1 MQRIGDRLSQK
12 EGQLL
17 QQQEAAAQKRKRFQ
31 SEEARYTLVLH
42 KGRKEL
48 GITLNEYCL
57 ADSINKLSRNPRSPV
72 LGWCYA
78 SKEHLAKSLGF
89 SRQSI
94 HSMINNLKKKQIVE
108 VSAETDYLRTTAI
121 WYEKVETLKD
131 RLNK

>member
-1 MQRIGDRLSQK
+1 MQNIGDRLIQK
-12 EGQLL
+12 ENKLL
-17 QQQEAAAQKRKRFQ
+17 QQQQAATQKRKRFQ

-48 GITLNEYCL
+48 GITINEYCL
-57 ADSINKLSRNPRSPV
+57 ADSIHKLSRNPRSPV

-78 SKEHLAKSLGF
+78 TKGHLAKSIGF

-94 HSMINNLKKKQIVE
+94 HGMLNNLKKKGIIE
-108 VSAETDYLRTTAI
+108 VSPETGYLRTTET